1 MVNSLFPQQP
11 FVCST
16 CVTTAWTMSLLALL
30 VGENFMFAFD
40 FRAVSAAMRSLVGL
54 SAADRATATLVLTLL
69 AGLVGVMAPLENAQA
84 RTEPTPFW
92 EEADKPQ
99 LTGRASKSLAKSARK
114 GRDSVRAENARTRNK
129 ARVSRSQSK
138 ESFNPTRGSLSGGG
152 GISWVASSGCVNGT
166 VKSALRDMAQTFGS
180 VTVTSTC
187 RSRSHNAS
195 VGGARKSHHL
205 TGDAADFRVGGN
217 PSRVMA
223 ALRSNSS
230 IGGVKH
236 YGGGLYHIDTGPR
249 RTW

>member
-1 MVNSLFPQQP
+1 M
-11 FVCST
+11 CST
-16 CVTTAWTMSLLALL
+16 AVEAAGTMTSLVLL
-30 VGENFMFAFD
+30 VGESSMFALYSKVVATG
-40 FRAVSAAMRSLVGL
+40 RATALLTLGLLVGL
-54 SAADRATATLVLTLL
+54 VATL
-69 AGLVGVMAPLENAQA
+69 MPLDEAQA

-99 LTGRASKSLAKSARK
+99 LTGRASKPTANSARK
-114 GRDSVRAENARTRNK
+114 GRDSVRAENSRSRNK
-129 ARVSRSQSK
+129 NRVSRAKSK
-138 ESFNPTRGSLSGGG
+138 ESFNPTRGSLSGGSA
-152 GISWVASSGCVNGT
+152 ISWVASSGCVNGT
-166 VKSALRDMAQTFGS
+166 IKSALRDMAQTFGS

-187 RSRSHNAS
+187 RSRSHNAR
-195 VGGARKSHHL
+195 VGGASKSHHL

-223 ALRSNSS
+223 SLRSNGS